1 MISSES
7 KTRFKSLLAERSDGN
22 LPKGIVSCMIDF
34 YRSERAEDC
43 DLEEDGDMLLF
54 QWGTYDWGEGRWFD
68 LNITRQFIVPSE
80 DEDEDDEIFQLSASA
95 KFKPSPKL
103 DALKSGN
110 TWCHSPD
117 DLSDFSEF
125 IHESDAI
132 QILGAAS
139 SDRLEIEYNTTG

>member
-7 KTRFKSLLAERSDGN
+7 MTRFKSLLAARPDGEI
-22 LPKGIVSCMIDF
+22 PKGIVSCMLEF
-34 YRSERAEDC
+34 YRSERVEDC

-80 DEDEDDEIFQLSASA
+80 DEDDEIFQMSASA
-95 KFKPSPKL
+95 KFVPSLEL

-117 DLSDFSEF
+117 DLSEFSEF
-125 IHESDAI
+125 IEDSQAMKS
-132 QILGAAS
+132 LGS
-139 SDRLEIEYNTTG
+139 IPPDHLEIKYNTTG